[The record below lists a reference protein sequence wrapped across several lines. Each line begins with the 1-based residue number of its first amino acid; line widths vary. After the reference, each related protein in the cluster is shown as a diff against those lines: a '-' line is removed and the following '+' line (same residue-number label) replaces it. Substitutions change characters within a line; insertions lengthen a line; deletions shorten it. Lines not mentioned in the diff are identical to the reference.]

1 VFRVH
6 RRPGPGETAIGDGF
20 GMFLG
25 GKGFNQAVAAR
36 RLGADVTFVG
46 RCGAD
51 DFGHRFTDALKRE
64 GITASVTLD
73 EEEGTAV
80 ACPTVDARGENS
92 IIVVP
97 RANRRLSS
105 ADVERARPAIEAADV
120 LMLQFEVNLAASRRA
135 AEIARAAGTAVLLDP
150 APAEHDHGESLT
162 TKTQRHERHQ
172 EGALTSEAKGQK
184 PNVKSEFLDRSLI
197 GGIEADVLVPNEH
210 EAAVLAHSD
219 NPADWPARLLR
230 PSMKT
235 LVVSLGEA
243 GAAVFDAQGRRE
255 FPAFVVDAVDSTG
268 AGDAFRA
275 GLAVRLAEGADTD
288 AAVRFANACGALAC
302 TVLGAEPSMP
312 HRAAVE
318 ALLR

>member
-1 VFRVH
+1 MVMDLVFRVH
-6 RRPGPGETAIGDGF
+6 RRPGPGETAIGEGF

-36 RLGADVTFVG
+36 RLGADATFVG

-97 RANRRLSS
+97 RANRRLSP

-120 LMLQFEVNLAASRRA
+120 LMLQFEVNLAASRHA
-135 AEIARAAGTAVLLDP
+135 AEIARAAGTTVLLDP
-150 APAEHDHGESLT
+150 APAPHTHGEGFT
-162 TKTQRHERHQ
+162 TKTRSHERHG
-172 EGALTSEAKGQK
+172 EDHL
-184 PNVKSEFLDRSLI
+184 P
-197 GGIEADVLVPNEH
+197 GGIAADVLVPNEH
-210 EAAVLAHSD
+210 EAAVLAQSEG
-219 NPADWPARLLR
+219 PADWPARLLR
-230 PSMKT
+230 PGMRA
-235 LVVSLGEA
+235 LVVSLGEQ
-243 GAAVFDAQGRRE
+243 GAVVFDAQGRRE
-255 FPAFVVDAVDSTG
+255 FPALAVDAVDSTG

-288 AAVRFANACGALAC
+288 SAVRFANACGALAC